1 MSKNASYTPV
11 HSLCESE
18 SMPRR
23 IVTKDATGFGAR
35 LAALRKTA
43 GYTQT
48 ELAEELGISQRM
60 VAYYEGQTE
69 HAPAMLLPA
78 IAKALKVSTDELLG
92 ATPLKKSTRPGNSRL
107 QRRLQE
113 IEKLDAKKKRQ
124 IMQLLDTFIDNEKLQ
139 RKIAGKQAA

>member
-1 MSKNASYTPV
+1 MSKNAPYTPA
-11 HSLCESE
+11 HPLCESE

-23 IVTKDATGFGAR
+23 ITTDAIGFGAR
-35 LAALRKTA
+35 LAALRKAA

-92 ATPLKKSTRPGNSRL
+92 ATPLKKSRPGNSRL

-113 IEKLDAKKKRQ
+113 IEKLDARKKRQ